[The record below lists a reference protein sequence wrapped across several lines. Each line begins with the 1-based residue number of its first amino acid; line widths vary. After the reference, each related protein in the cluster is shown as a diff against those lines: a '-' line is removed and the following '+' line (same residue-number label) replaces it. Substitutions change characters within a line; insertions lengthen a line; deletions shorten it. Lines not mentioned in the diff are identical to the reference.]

1 MSIIDRV
8 RAYRLQRRLTRHLAI
23 ADMTTRR
30 GQRTAER
37 LRDEIESIA
46 KREALR

>member
-1 MSIIDRV
+1 MSIFASIRSH
-8 RAYRLQRRLTRHLAI
+8 RLRRRLTRHLAV

>member
-1 MSIIDRV
+1 MRII
-8 RAYRLQRRLTRHLAI
+8 ACIHTYLLQRRLARHLAT

-37 LRDEIESIA
+37 LRNEIEAIA
-46 KREALR
+46 WREAQR